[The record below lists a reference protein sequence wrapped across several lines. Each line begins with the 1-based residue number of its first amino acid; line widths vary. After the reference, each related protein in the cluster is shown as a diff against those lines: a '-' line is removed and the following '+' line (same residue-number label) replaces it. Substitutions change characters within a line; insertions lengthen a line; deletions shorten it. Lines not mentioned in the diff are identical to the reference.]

1 MANGIADLI
10 PGWRILTDY
19 GADAT
24 GNSDAAPAF
33 SAAIASVP
41 NGGTIVIPTGTF
53 RLDTAPDWTTATNVL
68 VWVAGGAILAGQFQG
83 LALTGAGNRVVRW
96 NGTATPLSTDN
107 VGTVLGSVFPNPVS
121 SYADGSRVV
130 FPLFSGQ
137 ARISARYNAADV
149 SVIVNGLTL
158 EPYVAQVALPWMS
171 VVDQA
176 GQFRTV
182 APMGETQPQA
192 SVLLYRPP
200 ASGSRIAVR
209 LPNSSTMTTAS
220 TQKYPY
226 TSQTI
231 TLGD

>member
-24 GNSDAAPAF
+24 GNSDAARAL

-41 NGGTIVIPTGTF
+41 NGGTIVIPTGTY

-68 VWVAGGAILAGQFQG
+68 VWVAGGAIITGQFAT
-83 LALTGAGNRVVRW
+83 LSVNGAGNRIVKW
-96 NGTATPLSTDN
+96 NGTATPLSSDN
-107 VGTVLGSVFPNPVS
+107 VGTVLGNVFPNPLN
-121 SYADGSRVV
+121 SYADGQRVV

-137 ARISARYNAADV
+137 SRITTTYNSADV
-149 SVIVNGLTL
+149 SVIVNGQTL
-158 EPYVAQVALPWMS
+158 EPYVAQTTYPWVN

-176 GQFRTV
+176 GQFRAVST
-182 APMGETQPQA
+182 MGQTQTEA
-192 SVLLYRPP
+192 SVLIYRPP
-200 ASGSRIAVR
+200 AIGSRIAVR
-209 LPNSSTMTTAS
+209 LPNSATMTPAS
-220 TQKYPY
+220 VRKYPY

-231 TLGD
+231 GLGD